1 VGPLPPRAEVEVFDL
16 IQGFV
21 KIRIQKHPVKLRRG
35 RNFLLVTSDSILTV
49 CAVSIKNPLRRGGCR
64 CGLDK
69 DAEGVWK
76 PLPKSEGAPACE
88 DESSIAH
95 SGQDGT
101 GDSVAFGVG
110 FGTLDQRIGTL

>member
-1 VGPLPPRAEVEVFDL
+1 LPPRAEVEVFDL

-21 KIRIQKHPVKLRRG
+21 KIRVQKHPVKLRRG
-35 RNFLLVTSDSILTV
+35 RNFLLVTSDARL
-49 CAVSIKNPLRRGGCR
+49 AVWAVPLNDPRRRRGCR
-64 CGLDK
+64 YWLDK

-76 PLPKSEGAPACE
+76 PLPNSEGAPACE

-101 GDSVAFGVG
+101 RNPVAFRVG